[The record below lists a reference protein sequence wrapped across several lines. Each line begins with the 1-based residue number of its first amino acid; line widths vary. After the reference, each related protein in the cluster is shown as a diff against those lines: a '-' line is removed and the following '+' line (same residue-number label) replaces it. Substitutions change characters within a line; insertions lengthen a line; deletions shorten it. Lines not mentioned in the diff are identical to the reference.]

1 MGKFVTGP
9 AITTSSSSPA
19 FDCRKTAVCLGGLAA
34 AAIASIAIV
43 NPPLA
48 VALVAE
54 HSIVERSQVALV
66 AAGTLLT
73 MREAWRSVR
82 RGRQIPLEIAIVAP
96 LVMACVTELDLDQW
110 LFGSKFIAKRFFADE
125 NYPVIARAAAMLVIV
140 GVPVGI
146 GVWLL
151 TRWQTLRDDVTSAV
165 RAPWGQTLAFGVIL
179 YGRAAGAS
187 NRQDPVEPP
196 SPARGKRRAD
206 RGVDH
211 LHCACDAIR
220 SRRTASPCGSAE
232 PVHRLA
238 CAHAA
243 RQNAVG
249 RRKTA
254 RPKGVLR
261 LV

>member
-179 YGRAAGAS
+179 YGLAELLERPIDKIPWNPHHLLEESAELIAALTIFIALVTRYGVGVRHLHAGA
-187 NRQDPVEPP
+187 
-196 SPARGKRRAD
+196 
-206 RGVDH
+206 
-211 LHCACDAIR
+211 R
-220 SRRTASPCGSAE
+220 SRFIVWLARMRRDRTP
-232 PVHRLA
+232 
-238 CAHAA
+238 
-243 RQNAVG
+243 
-249 RRKTA
+249 
-254 RPKGVLR
+254 
-261 LV
+261 

>member
-125 NYPVIARAAAMLVIV
+125 NYPVI
-140 GVPVGI
+140 

-179 YGRAAGAS
+179 YGLAELLERPIDKIPWNPHHLLEESAELIAALTIFIALVTRYGVGVRHLHAGA
-187 NRQDPVEPP
+187 
-196 SPARGKRRAD
+196 
-206 RGVDH
+206 
-211 LHCACDAIR
+211 R
-220 SRRTASPCGSAE
+220 SRFIVWLARMRRDRTP
-232 PVHRLA
+232 
-238 CAHAA
+238 
-243 RQNAVG
+243 
-249 RRKTA
+249 
-254 RPKGVLR
+254 
-261 LV
+261 